1 MPTLI
6 LAMAYMSMVKFP
18 QVKSTP
24 YPFLSNSPNS
34 KIDISKFH
42 PGLLKK
48 WLGLIR
54 SPLNI
59 KWQLSLGCN
68 IVIAY
73 LWKST
78 VDKHLMIKSSLLQFI
93 FMPRSEHLKGCGGAD
108 PHISPT
114 SASFASFGHFST

>member
-34 KIDISKFH
+34 RIDISKFH

-54 SPLNI
+54 SPL
-59 KWQLSLGCN
+59 KMATEPWMQDCDRLSLEVHRGQAPHDQ
-68 IVIAY
+68 VF
-73 LWKST
+73 
-78 VDKHLMIKSSLLQFI
+78 FI
-93 FMPRSEHLKGCGGAD
+93 T
-108 PHISPT
+108 I
-114 SASFASFGHFST
+114 HFYA